1 MNALVSPAAGND
13 EITRRNS
20 RLLEIIENG
29 LPPFQHTVLELLEIL
44 NDPTADFKKA
54 AKPIYMDATLS
65 AQVLRMCNSPLFGRR
80 SRVITIE
87 QAVSLLGSD
96 RLRSMAMTSTLVGFV
111 GQGLPQVQINSFW
124 KHSFFC
130 GMLAK
135 HLARLSG
142 YTEVEQAYI
151 AGLLHDIGQVPQWIL
166 MAEEKPKHGT
176 DLIEISLDNPGMEQ
190 SVFGIT
196 HCKLGERMAMDWGL
210 MPSFV
215 DVILNHHSP
224 TEAQHDPYLVDLV
237 SRAEEFL
244 LAKELSDRNS
254 PAAEAAISS
263 DPRPESS
270 HNELD
275 SDLSKEYEH
284 LLPLVETSLATMVGS
299 GSPHHC

>member
-1 MNALVSPAAGND
+1 MDTLVSRAVGKD
-13 EITRRNS
+13 ELVHRNS
-20 RLLEIIENG
+20 RLLKIIENG

-44 NDPTADFKKA
+44 NDPNADFKKA
-54 AKPIYMDATLS
+54 AKPIYMDPTLS

-111 GQGLPQVQINSFW
+111 GQGLPQDQINAFW

-135 HLARLSG
+135 HLARLTG

-166 MAEEKPKHGT
+166 IAEEKAKHGS
-176 DLIEISLDNPGMEQ
+176 DLLEISFDNPGMEQ
-190 SVFGIT
+190 SSLGIT
-196 HCKLGERMAMDWGL
+196 HCKLGERMATNWGL

-224 TEAQHDPYLVDLV
+224 ADAQHDPYLVDLV
-237 SRAEEFL
+237 SRVEEFL
-244 LAKELSDRNS
+244 LAKELLDRHS
-254 PAAEAAISS
+254 SATESAISS
-263 DPRPESS
+263 NDHPQAL
-270 HNELD
+270 HGELD
-275 SDLSKEYEH
+275 PNLTEEYEH
-284 LLPLVETSLATMVGS
+284 LLPLVETSLATMIGS
-299 GSPHHC
+299 VS

>member
-1 MNALVSPAAGND
+1 MDALVSLAVGKD
-13 EITRRNS
+13 EILRRNS

-111 GQGLPQVQINSFW
+111 GQGLPQGQINSFW

-135 HLARLSG
+135 HLARLTG

-151 AGLLHDIGQVPQWIL
+151 AGLLHDIGQVPEWIL
-166 MAEEKPKHGT
+166 IAEERTKHGT
-176 DLIEISLDNPGMEQ
+176 DLIEISLDNPSMEQ
-190 SVFGIT
+190 SALGIT
-196 HCKLGERMAMDWGL
+196 HCKLGERMATNWGL

-224 TEAQHDPYLVDLV
+224 ADAQHDPYLVDLV
-237 SRAEEFL
+237 SRVEDFL
-244 LAKELSDRNS
+244 LAKELSERKSS
-254 PAAEAAISS
+254 PNESAISS
-263 DPRPESS
+263 DAHPES
-270 HNELD
+270 HHELD
-275 SDLSKEYEH
+275 SNLSEEYEH
-284 LLPLVETSLATMVGS
+284 LLPLVETSLATMIGS
-299 GSPHHC
+299 VS